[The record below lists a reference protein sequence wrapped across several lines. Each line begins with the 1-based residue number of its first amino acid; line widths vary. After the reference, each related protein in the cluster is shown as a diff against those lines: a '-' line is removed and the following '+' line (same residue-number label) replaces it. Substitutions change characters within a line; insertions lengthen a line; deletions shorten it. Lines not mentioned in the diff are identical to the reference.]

1 MLQFSDKKIAGT
13 IEIKKDI
20 TEKEVWGII
29 VTAFEGGINYWCGH
43 VEWDEEKYPKP
54 EGEPISTF
62 CTKLLLDGVTIQ
74 LFDAEEDDGMFEL
87 DLNKLLDGIAKN
99 YLERPHDCDLENY
112 DANTA
117 DCIIQYALFNEMV
130 YG

>member
-1 MLQFSDKKIAGT
+1 MLEFGEEIAGT

-54 EGEPISTF
+54 KDEPISTF
-62 CTKLLLDGVTIQ
+62 CTKLLLDDVTLQ
-74 LFDAEEDDGMFEL
+74 LFDAEQDDEIYEL
-87 DLNKLLDGIAKN
+87 TLTRLLKGIAQN
-99 YLERPHDCDLENY
+99 YLERPHDCDLKNY

-117 DCIIQYALFNEMV
+117 DCIIQYAIFGEVV